1 MSPNWALA
9 KHIKELVILQTKKAI
24 RQFKENQGLT
34 NQLPAS
40 GLGFLTCKIKGFNST
55 KVIFKDFP
63 QIYSLKMCILE
74 SSSSNNPVHGQITL

>member
-9 KHIKELVILQTKKAI
+9 KHIKELVILQTNKKAI

-40 GLGFLTCKIKGFNST
+40 GLGFLTCKIKGFNSI
-55 KVIFKDFP
+55 KVIFKNF
-63 QIYSLKMCILE
+63 LKSI
-74 SSSSNNPVHGQITL
+74 P